1 MKREGVVQLNTSMHL
16 SQKVQGSGSSQACEF
31 HRPHLL
37 LLPKHEGLRIMRIQV
52 KYDRCKPRT
61 QADQGREGIP
71 AIPQNSLWGTLLY
84 HISAVCLFYF
94 VCIFYYCSEF
104 LSLSPICWKGL
115 MQFHFLPASYI
126 LKSLLWMKLCPWG
139 GTGFLDEKKH
149 LFFQF
154 Y

>member
-61 QADQGREGIP
+61 QADQGREGNKKVSKRKVVY
-71 AIPQNSLWGTLLY
+71 Q
-84 HISAVCLFYF
+84 
-94 VCIFYYCSEF
+94 F
-104 LSLSPICWKGL
+104 LI
-115 MQFHFLPASYI
+115 H
-126 LKSLLWMKLCPWG
+126 
-139 GTGFLDEKKH
+139 D
-149 LFFQF
+149 FFTVME
-154 Y
+154 